1 MLQNISWGQYLS
13 ILILLVLIYYV
24 WYFIKYYQDGI
35 IKRLSKDKSDDDIEV
50 YNPFPE
56 EKPSEDLEIELLE
69 NMVNEIRE
77 FILDKAGK
85 QVDKNELAQ
94 QLESY
99 VANFNGL
106 HKPAFRYAL
115 TNYIIQQAEI
125 KCGVVFEER
134 ELEAMWDKLSR

>member
-24 WYFIKYYQDGI
+24 WYFIKYYQDRI

-50 YNPFPE
+50 YNPFTE

-85 QVDKNELAQ
+85 QADKNELAQ